1 MNSMIKKLQMMM
13 IKKITEESELYE
25 LFKSVGVYFF
35 LNNLCGLFYS
45 TFMIFFWVI
54 IFVFRFFYQY

>member
-13 IKKITEESELYE
+13 IKKITEQSELYE

-35 LNNLCGLFYS
+35 LNNLCDLFYS

-54 IFVFRFFYQY
+54 IFVFRFFYQH